1 MIALLDV
8 ILPVFLLIAS
18 GWSAA
23 RIGWFSD
30 SAVSGLMRFA
40 QTFAVPCL
48 LFRSIATLDLGQAF
62 DLGLMVSF
70 YTGSFSCF
78 ALAMLLSLTLF
89 KRPLTDAVA
98 IGFAA
103 FFSNALLLGLP
114 ITERAFGPQALTGNF
129 TIISIHSPTLYAIG
143 IVLMEWARSRG
154 KGLSRP
160 ALAKQVLRAI
170 FSQPM
175 VLGISAGLLVNFAG
189 LTPPDFV
196 MSAVNM
202 MAQAAIPA
210 ALFGLGGVLLR
221 YKIEGDRSVIA
232 MVCTLSLIV
241 HPTITYGLGHWVFD
255 LSDASLRSAVMT
267 ACMAPGVNAY
277 LFSHQYGVAMRVGAA
292 SVLIATALS
301 LITISFW
308 LAILP

>member
-1 MIALLDV
+1 MIAVLDV
-8 ILPVFLLIAS
+8 ILPVFLLIGA
-18 GWSAA
+18 GWTVV

-30 SAVSGLMRFA
+30 ASVTALMRFA

-48 LFRSIATLDLGQAF
+48 LFRSIATLDLGHAY

-70 YTGSFSCF
+70 YSGSFIC
-78 ALAMLLSLTLF
+78 LAVAMGLSLTLF

-103 FFSNALLLGLP
+103 FFTNALLLGLP
-114 ITERAFGPQALTGNF
+114 ITERAFGTEALTGNF
-129 TIISIHSPTLYAIG
+129 TIISIHSPTLYTIG
-143 IVLMEWARSRG
+143 IVLMEWARTRG
-154 KGLSRP
+154 EGLSRL
-160 ALAKQVLRAI
+160 ALAKQVIRAI

-175 VLGISAGLLVNFAG
+175 VLGITAGLIVNISG
-189 LTPPDFV
+189 LPMPDFL

-221 YKIEGDRSVIA
+221 YKIEGDRGVIA
-232 MVCTLSLIV
+232 MVCGASLIL
-241 HPTITYGLGHWVFD
+241 HPAITYGLGRWAFD

-277 LFSHQYGVAMRVGAA
+277 LFANQYGVAMRVGAA

-301 LITISFW
+301 LVTISFW
-308 LAILP
+308 LTMLP